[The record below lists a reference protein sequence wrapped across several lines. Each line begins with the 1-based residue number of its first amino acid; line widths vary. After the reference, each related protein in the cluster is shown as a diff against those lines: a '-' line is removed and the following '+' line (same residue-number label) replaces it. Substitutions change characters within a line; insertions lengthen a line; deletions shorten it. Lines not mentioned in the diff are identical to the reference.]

1 MFHCHLEFHSE
12 VGMALLVKI
21 GDKKDLPVLPKNW
34 PDCGDFS
41 FDDAASITF
50 ELNKSSDLI
59 LDKSLFIFINLASLL
74 VKFF

>member
-21 GDKKDLPVLPKNW
+21 GNQKDLPTLPKNW

-41 FDDAASITF
+41 FDESNTAIT
-50 ELNKSSDLI
+50 LNKSSDLI
-59 LDKSLFIFINLASLL
+59 LDKNLFLFINLASLFI
-74 VKFF
+74 KFL